1 MVLSILVFLT
11 LGLSLKKSFFGFF
24 YFLITPVLAIPHFPV
39 ALIVLVILA
48 LLFRRVA
55 GCMRAH
61 LRWVAYLL
69 LFLHWVA
76 FGFYC
81 SSYVVL

>member
-1 MVLSILVFLT
+1 MVLSISVFLT

-24 YFLITPVLAIPHFPV
+24 YFLITPFLAIPHFPV
-39 ALIVLVILA
+39 ALIVLVILG

-55 GCMRAH
+55 GCMRPQ

-81 SSYVVL
+81 SSFVVI